1 MKSTEGA
8 QTQASFRAGFPI
20 RSLLQGTIAVG
31 SFLSRLF
38 IARPLQRRIASLRYH
53 RLQSGCKSLGQLA
66 FQCAPFRF

>member
-53 RLQSGCKSLGQLA
+53 RLQSGCKSL
-66 FQCAPFRF
+66 